1 MGLCFS
7 TPKVTVTSIVPQTV
21 PVNTVVQTKP
31 EDDFTD
37 MPPLTTVDD
46 FPLDISN
53 KPDFDSFV
61 NNFENIICK
70 TKKFKNRLYIKY
82 EFMDKSLDLIVYN
95 MNDKSYISVNN
106 HSIELEVF
114 NCIYTIRAKDDD
126 STIII
131 FKTGKEITI
140 NCPTNILIRALSD
153 NFFNEVTNYLE
164 EAEAVAEAE
173 VVAEAEAEA
182 EPEPVAVEE
191 NDVGKIIDSVLDNPN
206 YVLIYFGTLILFG
219 LTLSSTV
226 TKNPY
231 DL

>member
-7 TPKVTVTSIVPQTV
+7 IPKVDATSIAPQTV
-21 PVNTVVQTKP
+21 APQIDPVNTVVQTKP
-31 EDDFTD
+31 EDEITD
-37 MPPLTTVDD
+37 MPPLAAVDE
-46 FPLDISN
+46 FPLDVTN

-61 NNFENIICK
+61 NNFENITCK
-70 TKKFKNRLYIKY
+70 TKKYKNRLYIKY
-82 EFMDKSLDLIVYN
+82 EFMDKSLDLIIYN
-95 MNDKSYISVNN
+95 MNDAYFISVNN

-114 NCIYTIRAKDDD
+114 NSIYTIRAKDDD
-126 STIII
+126 STTII

-153 NFFNEVTNYLE
+153 NFFNEFSDYLE
-164 EAEAVAEAE
+164 EAEPEL
-173 VVAEAEAEA
+173 
-182 EPEPVAVEE
+182 EPEPEVEE
-191 NDVGKIIDSVLDNPN
+191 NHVEKIIDSVLDNPN